1 MLALFGI
8 KVGMTRI
15 FDDMGNVVPVTL
27 IKAEPHL
34 VIQVKTKASDG
45 SDAIKLGFG
54 QIRKKLVSK
63 PYEGVFKKAN
73 MEPLRYIREV
83 KISEPDKFKTG
94 DKIDVSIFS
103 PGDKVHVVGI
113 SKGYGFQGVVRR
125 YGFKGGPKTHG
136 QSDRL
141 RAPGSI
147 GASSYPSR
155 VWRGQR
161 MAGHMGNKQVSVKN
175 LRVDSVE
182 PERNLILI
190 RGGVPGKPGGIV
202 KIVKA

>member
-1 MLALFGI
+1 MLAIFGI
-8 KVGMTRI
+8 KVGMTQV
-15 FDDMGNVVPVTL
+15 FDDVGNMVPVTL

-34 VIQVKTKASDG
+34 VIQVKTKDSDG
-45 SDAIKLGFG
+45 YDALKLGFG

-63 PYEGVFKKAN
+63 PREGEFKKTN
-73 MEPLRYIREV
+73 MDPLRYIREV
-83 KISEPDKFKTG
+83 KVSEPDKYKTG
-94 DKIDVSIFS
+94 NKIDVGVFS
-103 PGDKVHVVGI
+103 SGDKVHVVGI

-161 MAGHMGNKQVSVKN
+161 MPGHMGNKQVTVKN
-175 LRVDSVE
+175 LLVDSVE
-182 PERNLILI
+182 PEHNLILI